1 MGNSCF
7 GFKERVLQRLQL
19 LPALL
24 IIRIF
29 LPHRKVKDF
38 RVVVVGSAGV
48 GKSTLVQRW
57 VRGTF
62 RDTYLPT
69 IEDTYRQLVG
79 GQRRMG
85 VLQITDATGG
95 QRYPGLKRMAI
106 ARGHAFILVYSVTR
120 KETLEELKPFYEL
133 IREIKG
139 SNLHKF
145 PIVLVGNRNDES
157 PRELALADGAACAQ
171 EWNCA
176 FMETSAKE
184 DINVQELFRMLLYHN
199 NKPTVCLEKKS
210 RMTRAIE
217 KMLDKYMVM

>member
-57 VRGTF
+57 VRGSF
-62 RDTYLPT
+62 RDSYLPT

-145 PIVLVGNRNDES
+145 PIVLVGNRNDEG

-199 NKPTVCLEKKS
+199 NKPTTCLEKKS

>member
-1 MGNSCF
+1 APTESNSY
-7 GFKERVLQRLQL
+7 
-19 LPALL
+19 
-24 IIRIF
+24 
-29 LPHRKVKDF
+29 F

-62 RDTYLPT
+62 RDSYLPT

-145 PIVLVGNRNDES
+145 PIVLVGNRNDEG

-184 DINVQELFRMLLYHN
+184 DINVQELFRMLLLERERRRDKIKEFRRKILRSRSIQKTT
-199 NKPTVCLEKKS
+199 NKEETVKDTVK
-210 RMTRAIE
+210 
-217 KMLDKYMVM
+217 

>member
-1 MGNSCF
+1 M
-7 GFKERVLQRLQL
+7 LQRLQL

-57 VRGTF
+57 VRGSF
-62 RDTYLPT
+62 RDSYLPT

-145 PIVLVGNRNDES
+145 PIVLVGNRNDEG

-199 NKPTVCLEKKS
+199 NKPTACLEKKS